1 LCVAGLNGFSHTSRR
16 VALYLVKS
24 ERKNIRKRKL
34 IVIRLNSTAAS
45 RDTQAMNE
53 FVIVH
58 LDCPA
63 FEDGSGAG

>member
-1 LCVAGLNGFSHTSRR
+1 
-16 VALYLVKS
+16 VK
-24 ERKNIRKRKL
+24 KNVRKRKL
-34 IVIRLNSTAAS
+34 MMIRLNSTAAS

-58 LDCPA
+58 LDCTA